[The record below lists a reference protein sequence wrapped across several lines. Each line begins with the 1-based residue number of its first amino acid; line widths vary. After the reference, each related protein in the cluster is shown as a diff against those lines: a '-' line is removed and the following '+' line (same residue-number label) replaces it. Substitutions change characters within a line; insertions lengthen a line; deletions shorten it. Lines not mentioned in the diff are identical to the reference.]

1 MDKFYSLQFLVILS
15 IVWSSVVVEGCTKY
29 CICSLEVTS
38 CYFDYDNSGVCVG
51 EIPMIETYVLNIH
64 GPVCIGVRDMLKK
77 PLFANTVKVFHN
89 DLCLETPNCRY
100 VITTF
105 DCISCECLSVCGSTA
120 YTTDH
125 TLTCVCDSIPLP
137 LCVCVC
143 QLHTL
148 LMTPLMTPYPYLCV
162 CVCVC
167 VCVNCIHY

>member
-15 IVWSSVVVEGCTKY
+15 IVWSSVAVEGCTNY

-89 DLCLETPNCRY
+89 DHCLETPNCRY

-105 DCISCECLSVCGSTA
+105 ECISCECLSVCGSTA
-120 YTTDH
+120 YTTN
-125 TLTCVCDSIPLP
+125 DSIPLP

-143 QLHTL
+143 
-148 LMTPLMTPYPYLCV
+148 V
-162 CVCVC
+162 CVYG
-167 VCVNCIHY
+167 NCIHYL

>member
-1 MDKFYSLQFLVILS
+1 
-15 IVWSSVVVEGCTKY
+15 
-29 CICSLEVTS
+29 
-38 CYFDYDNSGVCVG
+38 
-51 EIPMIETYVLNIH
+51 MIETYVLNIH

-120 YTTDH
+120 YTTD
-125 TLTCVCDSIPLP
+125 DSIPLP

-143 QLHTL
+143 VCQMHTL
-148 LMTPLMTPYPYLCV
+148 LSGGSRISPRRGANSPGGCQHTILPNFPK
-162 CVCVC
+162 
-167 VCVNCIHY
+167 NCMKLKEFGPPGGAHVQNFTM

>member
-15 IVWSSVVVEGCTKY
+15 IVWSSVAVEGCTNY

-77 PLFANTVKVFHN
+77 PLFANTVKVFYN
-89 DLCLETPNCRY
+89 DRCLETPNCRY

-105 DCISCECLSVCGSTA
+105 ECISCECLSVCGSTA
-120 YTTDH
+120 YTTD
-125 TLTCVCDSIPLP
+125 DSIPLP
-137 LCVCVC
+137 
-143 QLHTL
+143 
-148 LMTPLMTPYPYLCV
+148 V

-167 VCVNCIHY
+167 VCMATAYTTCEKYFNR

>member
-15 IVWSSVVVEGCTKY
+15 IMWSPVVVEGCTKY

-64 GPVCIGVRDMLKK
+64 GPVCIGVREILKK
-77 PLFANTVKVFHN
+77 PMFANTVKVFHN

-100 VITTF
+100 VTTTF
-105 DCISCECLSVCGSTA
+105 DCISLSVCVSASVSVCLSVCGLTA
-120 YTTDH
+120 YTTD
-125 TLTCVCDSIPLP
+125 DSIPLP
-137 LCVCVC
+137 L
-143 QLHTL
+143 
-148 LMTPLMTPYPYLCV
+148 